1 MITSTSQDQQQ
12 LDIVEEKIR
21 NESTFSWS
29 YILMNILS
37 ATIASYG
44 LLANSPAVVIGAMI
58 VAMLLGPITGI
69 GLALVES
76 DMALLWKSLS
86 TLLIGVVGVVVTAFI
101 LGTIHKDIPITNEIM
116 ARTAPNLLDL
126 MIGLA
131 GGAAGADATVS
142 PRLSVAF

>member
-1 MITSTSQDQQQ
+1 
-12 LDIVEEKIR
+12 
-21 NESTFSWS
+21 
-29 YILMNILS
+29 
-37 ATIASYG
+37 
-44 LLANSPAVVIGAMI
+44 MI

-86 TLLIGVVGVVVTAFI
+86 TLLGGVVGVVVTAFI

-131 GGAAGADATVS
+131 GGAAGAYATVS
-142 PRLSVAF
+142 PRLSVAFVGVAMPPLWFRRWLPQAFCWRVAKPNWLLALFCSPLPT